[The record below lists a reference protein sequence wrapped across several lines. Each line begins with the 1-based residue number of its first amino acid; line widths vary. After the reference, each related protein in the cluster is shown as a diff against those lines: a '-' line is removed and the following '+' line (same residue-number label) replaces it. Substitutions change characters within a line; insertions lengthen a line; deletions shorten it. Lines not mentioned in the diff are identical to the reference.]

1 MESTSPLT
9 PDEQRFILAEVIKA
23 SPVTVEALTVF
34 IRANNIPADLMNMQL
49 PRGRNMK
56 QCLQLLNQLGVPASL
71 RYSPPLASST
81 SRDMTQS
88 SPRRS
93 LTSKT
98 PSPPKRPALAYIA
111 PRPSN
116 GALEGPGFDQRDTS
130 LGETRKAPKKRGR
143 PSKADMAKRDLK
155 PMLPQ
160 LIAPRPPTQLAPSFQ
175 PILPATGRAQEA
187 GRSISPAATSYSTHS
202 TPSADSRNV
211 KRRRRTSRSGA

>member
-1 MESTSPLT
+1 
-9 PDEQRFILAEVIKA
+9 
-23 SPVTVEALTVF
+23 
-34 IRANNIPADLMNMQL
+34 MNMQL
-49 PRGRNMK
+49 PRGKVTSLSFTPMTTSSDAIGRNMK

-71 RYSPPLASST
+71 RYSPPLASGNP
-81 SRDMTQS
+81 RDMTQS

-98 PSPPKRPALAYIA
+98 PSPPKRPPLAYIA

-202 TPSADSRNV
+202 TPSDDSRNV